1 MKKLFIYAS
10 ISLLN
15 TILITIILPS
25 LFKHMSSYYFVLF
38 AACII
43 GILALIVMLFKE
55 IAKRDTKE
63 LIVRLSF
70 MVGLVILSILI
81 VNVLTGF
88 MAEVIYSL
96 LKNSKSL
103 EEIKS
108 VIDHLV
114 RVITVFVIPLFISL
128 FWNTAYDNKSVIE
141 AIEIDKKCYI
151 KLLCLLVV
159 FIIVGIM
166 IGYLPQSTLGIIVQ
180 NIMLIVISILAI
192 YLTEYIC
199 KNNKIKEA

>member
-1 MKKLFIYAS
+1 MYITLESDYAVRITAELCRTQDKLDAKT
-10 ISLLN
+10 ISERTNVTLRFSLK
-15 TILITIILPS
+15 ILRKLVAAGIVKSFKGTQGGYKIAREPSEITL
-25 LFKHMSSYYFVLF
+25 
-38 AACII
+38 
-43 GILALIVMLFKE
+43 
-55 IAKRDTKE
+55 
-63 LIVRLSF
+63 
-70 MVGLVILSILI
+70 
-81 VNVLTGF
+81 
-88 MAEVIYSL
+88 
-96 LKNSKSL
+96 
-103 EEIKS
+103 
-108 VIDHLV
+108 
-114 RVITVFVIPLFISL
+114 
-128 FWNTAYDNKSVIE
+128 KSVIE